1 MLNSLAGWFV
11 MLLLSVANGAIRDF
25 TYGRHMDELTAHQI
39 STGSSVVLLGISI
52 WGYVRICPPSSSS
65 QALWLGLQWMLFTVA
80 FEFLFFHYVG
90 GHSWPELLSNYDVLS
105 GRVWVLVLAWVATA
119 PYLFFRTQRR
129 REYSDP
135 NCGL

>member
-39 STGSSVVLLGISI
+39 STGSSVVLLGIAI
-52 WGYVRICPPSSSS
+52 WGYVRIYPPSSSS
-65 QALWLGLQWMLFTVA
+65 QALWLGLRWMLLTVA

-90 GHSWPELLSNYDVLS
+90 GHSWTELLSNYNLLR

-119 PYLFFRTQRR
+119 PYLFFRMRRR
-129 REYSDP
+129 RECSDP
-135 NCGL
+135 N